1 MRLYSLYVHLAQLW
15 SSVNFYWFLTGS
27 FIISWFHAF
36 HLQLLQLLPP
46 GSLWVP
52 VHPTLPPAA
61 SPPHLVSPSFTTHTH
76 THTSRTEAAVIVVT
90 CSKEQIHWWEP
101 RVSSSHPDLAE
112 GHRGLFWQ
120 SPQEDGEGEQ
130 AAPGGGG

>member
-1 MRLYSLYVHLAQLW
+1 MHFICSCCSFCPPEVSGCQFIQRCLQQPVPHTW
-15 SSVNFYWFLTGS
+15 SV
-27 FIISWFHAF
+27 
-36 HLQLLQLLPP
+36 
-46 GSLWVP
+46 
-52 VHPTLPPAA
+52 
-61 SPPHLVSPSFTTHTH
+61 LVSPHTH

-112 GHRGLFWQ
+112 GHRGLFWRP
-120 SPQEDGEGEQ
+120 PQEDGEGEQ